1 LRCVQLVRHH
11 NCGCDYARQTVI
23 FAVLISY
30 SVTALRSGWIS
41 LANHHWHGCTGARV
55 AWHALQLFIQRSIVR
70 GVIALLSI
78 LPEAKGRHHLIGGTS
93 LKCLSLSAHGFR
105 CTHSNQAFVPYWTG
119 QEDLVFHLSCQCLE
133 VRACISCFAL
143 MIIPVCSRW
152 ELASAHHACPA
163 LDKALKHNIY
173 YDICAVVLSTFI
185 GPFIYTPRDR
195 GGRHRQ
201 YHASLTRFTVL
212 RSLGGWPPAT
222 DRFYSKP
229 LLYYPTLPPPA
240 FLPAVYGGRSLG
252 VITCFEGADNRVVG
266 HGTPCFILVLGERCL
281 CSY

>member
-1 LRCVQLVRHH
+1 
-11 NCGCDYARQTVI
+11 VI

-30 SVTALRSGWIS
+30 SVTALRSGWLS

-70 GVIALLSI
+70 GVIVLLSI

-119 QEDLVFHLSCQCLE
+119 QEDLVFHLCCQCLE

-173 YDICAVVLSTFI
+173 YDICVAKRLFF
-185 GPFIYTPRDR
+185 P
-195 GGRHRQ
+195 
-201 YHASLTRFTVL
+201 
-212 RSLGGWPPAT
+212 RSL
-222 DRFYSKP
+222 DP
-229 LLYYPTLPPPA
+229 LSIRPVIVEDAIDSIMPHGQDLL
-240 FLPAVYGGRSLG
+240 FCGRLG
-252 VITCFEGADNRVVG
+252 VGHQQPIGFIRNHYSIIRLCRHQLSCRLCMEGD
-266 HGTPCFILVLGERCL
+266 L
-281 CSY
+281 